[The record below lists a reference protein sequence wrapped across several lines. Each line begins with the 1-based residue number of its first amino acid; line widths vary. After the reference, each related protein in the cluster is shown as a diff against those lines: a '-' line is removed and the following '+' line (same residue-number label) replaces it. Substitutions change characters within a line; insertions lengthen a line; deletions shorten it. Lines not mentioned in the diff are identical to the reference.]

1 MNKDF
6 LVTVSNDSHNLTGV
20 KFLCSF
26 FGQRS
31 QHQITLLHICR
42 LDSKAATHSL
52 LEMWEKPDKRV
63 TGIPTV
69 GAKRAMD
76 TAVTLL
82 KESNMAVD
90 EMRIKTFN
98 ERYGKVKDILHEGS
112 SGLYDAIVLG
122 KRASYTLQ
130 WLVEQPADETAK
142 AIISDSSLSSPIW
155 ICPDPEKGQKNVLM
169 CVDGSSGSLRAVD
182 HVGYILSQQEQH
194 NITLFHVENGAGLD
208 SDAIF
213 ERSKDLL
220 KEHAI
225 DSARIQTET
234 TWGINVAST
243 ILSFAE
249 KGGFAAIAI
258 GVHGTEQ
265 GFMKAINLAGGT
277 TLSLIER
284 TKKISLWCCP

>member
-6 LVTVSNDSHNLTGV
+6 LVTVSNDSQNLTGV

-26 FGQRS
+26 FKQRS
-31 QHQITLLHICR
+31 EHRITLLHICR

-52 LEMWEKPDKRV
+52 MEMWEKPDERV
-63 TGIPTV
+63 TGTPTI
-69 GAKRAMD
+69 GAKRGMD
-76 TAVTLL
+76 TAVKLL
-82 KESNMAVD
+82 NKSNMAVD

-98 ERYGKVKDILHEGS
+98 ERYGKVKDILKEGS

-155 ICPDPEKGQKNVLM
+155 ICPDPEKDQKNVLM
-169 CVDGSSGSLRAVD
+169 CVDGSLSSLRAVD
-182 HVGYILSQQEQH
+182 HVGYMLSKQEQH

-208 SDAIF
+208 TDAIF
-213 ERSKDLL
+213 EKSKNILM
-220 KEHAI
+220 EHSI
-225 DSARIQTET
+225 DPSRIQTES

-243 ILSFAE
+243 IISFAE
-249 KGGFAAIAI
+249 KGRFAAIAI
-258 GVHGTEQ
+258 GVQGTDQ

-277 TLSLIER
+277 TVSLIER